1 MKKAFSVIA
10 IAAVMASCSNKNND
24 VSDVQ
29 QRTIDSMKMEMAKQ
43 QVIDS
48 MNQASA
54 EAAAVQNDA
63 ATQQAAAATSH
74 STTHHSGG
82 SRSSHPTYVTNNTYN
97 TAPQTPNTQPAPPQK
112 KRWSAKATG
121 ALIGAGAGAIT
132 GAMIDGRKGE
142 GAIVGGLTGAAAGL
156 GTGAII
162 DANKKK
168 KEQQQQQQR

>member
-1 MKKAFSVIA
+1 M
-10 IAAVMASCSNKNND
+10 AAVMASCGNKNNE
-24 VSDVQ
+24 VSDAQ
-29 QRTIDSMKMEMAKQ
+29 QKTIDSMKMEMARQ
-43 QVIDS
+43 QVVDS

-54 EAAAVQNDA
+54 EAAAVQHDA
-63 ATQQAAAATSH
+63 ATQQAAAAPGASSHHSSGGKTSH
-74 STTHHSGG
+74 A
-82 SRSSHPTYVTNNTYN
+82 TYVTNNTYN
-97 TAPQTPNTQPAPPQK
+97 TAPQSPNTQPATQQK

-162 DANKKK
+162 DANKNK
-168 KEQQQQQQR
+168 KEQQQR